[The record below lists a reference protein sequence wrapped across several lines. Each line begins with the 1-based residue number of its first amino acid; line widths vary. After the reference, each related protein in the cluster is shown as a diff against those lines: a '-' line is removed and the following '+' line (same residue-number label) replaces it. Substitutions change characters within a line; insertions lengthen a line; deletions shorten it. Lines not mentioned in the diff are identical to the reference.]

1 MINEST
7 VSNRAISSILSKT
20 VTNCSVI
27 LKRVDANTIKHLN
40 RTIEST
46 IVEDSLEVS
55 IIENNNNKSST
66 QSSLSSSNDFGLF
79 YNFISI
85 SIAVFNS
92 FFNQESEY
100 KTLNKTPTSRLRR
113 SLRTSA
119 TPSSIERNQTFKQT
133 KTTKQT
139 TEKRKKSIVNNGSFY
154 FILDSFLNN
163 LKLDDEPTTSTALR
177 RSLRTSAIATP
188 TCLAKQKQS
197 KKITK
202 SSDSDSD
209 IIDVTPRNINKA
221 KSRNRTQSES
231 PCTCKRF
238 F

>member
-85 SIAVFNS
+85 SIAVYNS

-139 TEKRKKSIVNNGSFY
+139 TEKRKKSIVNNGSFF
-154 FILDSFLNN
+154 FILDSSLNN